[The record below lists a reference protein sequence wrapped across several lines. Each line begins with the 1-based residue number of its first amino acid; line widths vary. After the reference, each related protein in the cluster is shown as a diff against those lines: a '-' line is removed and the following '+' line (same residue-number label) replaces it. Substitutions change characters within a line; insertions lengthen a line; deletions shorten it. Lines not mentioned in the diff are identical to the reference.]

1 MSFLFAARAGKFRNA
16 FIAAEIG
23 VVGGAYYVFHSLNT
37 SREARVAWDA
47 RAPWLLDA
55 FHSVTGSEEVVAHRA
70 EAAGDAGAADGTD
83 GGAGV

>member
-37 SREARVAWDA
+37 SRDARVAWDA
-47 RAPWLLDA
+47 RAPWLIDA
-55 FHSVTGSEEVVAHRA
+55 FHSVTGSEEVIAHRT
-70 EAAGDAGAADGTD
+70 EATGDAGTTD
-83 GGAGV
+83 GGDTGV